1 MKYTLVRHTGWT
13 IGFNPQFQQ
22 AVELTGVGSDIM
34 EKQIQKAGGYLADTY
49 QEASCAEFAVN
60 YPPSAL
66 ERSGTRLE
74 DGEIVYSDAFARRVK
89 GLIPHARGTFT
100 PINRTEVYVLTSDDV
115 LDIANT
121 PAPSSQ

>member
-60 YPPSAL
+60 YPPS
-66 ERSGTRLE
+66 
-74 DGEIVYSDAFARRVK
+74 VK